1 MAAANLMEQGRQ
13 ARAGEA
19 LGQFQQGL
27 AGEGM
32 IQQGLGTGLGN
43 YGAVAQTMPDFL
55 GNLSDV
61 GMTRRELDQQMLDE
75 AINRHQFG
83 QNIQDQK
90 LQNYAN
96 LIQGNY
102 GTNQIASAQ
111 RGGSSLAGNLAQGIG
126 GLGTVAG
133 LLGGGG
139 TGS

>member
-1 MAAANLMEQGRQ
+1 
-13 ARAGEA
+13 
-19 LGQFQQGL
+19 
-27 AGEGM
+27 M

-75 AINRHQFG
+75 AINRYQFD

-126 GLGTVAG
+126 GLGTIAG

-139 TGS
+139 